1 MGTLLFTGFC
11 FTVKPSQ
18 GDHQPQNRSHNIGLW
33 LKYWNSWLVEGG
45 TSFFLFLFSRVHHR
59 SMGSHHRFMVEVS
72 RFSWLRE
79 EHLSFFHL
87 FNRGFIWYLTLD
99 QSIPNIWT
107 RIVFS
112 FNISWQRSCNVLL
125 LIAGIYSRK
134 GFCKCLTNIEKE
146 KRLWSSMEN
155 GWEEGPFLHDLADDV
170 WFLETSPPAPASCGL
185 EAFSQCHRTIISN
198 GRITTQ
204 KLELVHTYI
213 LFKS

>member
-45 TSFFLFLFSRVHHR
+45 TSFFLFS
-59 SMGSHHRFMVEVS
+59 
-72 RFSWLRE
+72 
-79 EHLSFFHL
+79 

-125 LIAGIYSRK
+125 LIAGVYSRK

-155 GWEEGPFLHDLADDV
+155 GWDERPFLHDLADDV
-170 WFLETSPPAPASCGL
+170 WFLETSAAPTPASCGL